1 MYIYSTIYPHDSLN
15 SPWLLPAIWSHRL
28 ESRFRASWRSWW
40 WHDSTVLSLRRP
52 GPFKTWGKPW
62 ENPWEN
68 HGKTSSSNSVENRSP
83 ISFSKIKL
91 HVHKPGG
98 HTQPRFRGLTHHQC
112 QRQLVLGGFN
122 PLETCR
128 IQRANANTS
137 SKPIETA
144 IHLHWR
150 SKTILTWSLEKTISG
165 KF

>member
-1 MYIYSTIYPHDSLN
+1 MVASSYLKPPPRKSIQGFLKVLMMA
-15 SPWLLPAIWSHRL
+15 WLHGFEPQTA
-28 ESRFRASWRSWW
+28 RA
-40 WHDSTVLSLRRP
+40 VQNV
-52 GPFKTWGKPW
+52 GKTMGK
-62 ENPWEN
+62 PWEN